1 MPRIDR
7 PNVMKNHQASSRA
20 SWPFVVPPTV
30 PTNCPPFPS
39 SLLPLAE
46 GKSIHRSALK
56 TKDLPTKNSFKDDFG
71 NSFCVFELK
80 NLSLTTK
87 TTRRTFFRACVFTIF
102 LPHIWN
108 GFIFFCGFYK
118 VFLVPCIVMTEML
131 SFTMVTKFNYFLI
144 WKLHRFVLYEVVSKA
159 SRGSLLQQW
168 FIRFLVFFQSNVF
181 RKRVFFECS
190 ECIHRSTL
198 FFRHC
203 VAFTNLG
210 SNGQWQAPNW
220 SSGYWTNATAIATW
234 NTGYITGLDMCK
246 VCTEAVHSVALW
258 TRVTL
263 QVWTCVKYVPKQ
275 SIA

>member
-1 MPRIDR
+1 M
-7 PNVMKNHQASSRA
+7 S
-20 SWPFVVPPTV
+20 
-30 PTNCPPFPS
+30 
-39 SLLPLAE
+39 
-46 GKSIHRSALK
+46 
-56 TKDLPTKNSFKDDFG
+56 
-71 NSFCVFELK
+71 
-80 NLSLTTK
+80 
-87 TTRRTFFRACVFTIF
+87 
-102 LPHIWN
+102 
-108 GFIFFCGFYK
+108 
-118 VFLVPCIVMTEML
+118 EML

-144 WKLHRFVLYEVVSKA
+144 WKLHRFVFHEVVSKA
-159 SRGSLLQQW
+159 SRGSLVQQW

-210 SNGQWQAPNW
+210 SNAQWQAPNW
-220 SSGYWTNATAIATW
+220 SSPLRSTL

-246 VCTEAVHSVALW
+246 VCTEAVHCVALW

-275 SIA
+275 STP